1 MIEHYM
7 LEVAKTIKPFMLM
20 NTV

>member
-7 LEVAKTIKPFMLM
+7 LEVAKTIKTFMLM